1 MLSDIYLEITGGIN
15 PEYINVFSELNHY
28 NIRLPLLSNFYQ
40 YLDDDVKNN
49 MKVNNFYKQLS
60 IELIEETQL

>member
-1 MLSDIYLEITGGIN
+1 M
-15 PEYINVFSELNHY
+15 
-28 NIRLPLLSNFYQ
+28 PLLSNFYQ